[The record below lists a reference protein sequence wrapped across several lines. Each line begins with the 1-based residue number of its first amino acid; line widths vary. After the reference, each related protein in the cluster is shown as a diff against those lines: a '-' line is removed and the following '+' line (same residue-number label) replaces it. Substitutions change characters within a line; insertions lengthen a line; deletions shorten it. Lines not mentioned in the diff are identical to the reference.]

1 MSKKVDRSPLFC
13 FHDSHMLTLLI
24 IISYLHSAMLHPVS
38 IPTYK
43 NVSVLNGPVWSLA
56 ILTFLALSGN
66 LSFTSIRESTRKAPR
81 KWHLRAQDGAA
92 VDAAPLWQNLLEGKD
107 YVNLVQIGACDGD
120 FGSTSSNDP
129 VQHFMM
135 NEPKIRALL
144 VEASPS
150 TYETLRRKVAD
161 LHEDRLR
168 TVNAAVAPFLQE
180 KVPEVVVRKVD
191 RFQHHHHHHH
201 PLLGSLAG
209 LPTWVPK
216 LLIFTPPSTCL
227 FSRIWDFGITN
238 QVPFYVVSKHFQE
251 DYPRKAFHW
260 AMWQLNSMDRDH
272 VLKHHVHLGLT
283 EEEAGLF
290 GQLVGSWVTSVG
302 TVPRG

>member
-1 MSKKVDRSPLFC
+1 
-13 FHDSHMLTLLI
+13 
-24 IISYLHSAMLHPVS
+24 MLHP
-38 IPTYK
+38 THKNK

-66 LSFTSIRESTRKAPR
+66 LSFTSIREWTRKTPR

-92 VDAAPLWQNLLEGKD
+92 VDAAPVWQKLLEGKD

-201 PLLGSLAG
+201 HHHPLLGSSVVRIIG
-209 LPTWVPK
+209 R
-216 LLIFTPPSTCL
+216 FTYMGPQALDFHTSFYLTLFQNLGFWDHQPGAILCGFETLSRRLSTKSISLGNVAAEFHGQGPRLETPC
-227 FSRIWDFGITN
+227 SFG
-238 QVPFYVVSKHFQE
+238 PH
-251 DYPRKAFHW
+251 R
-260 AMWQLNSMDRDH
+260 R
-272 VLKHHVHLGLT
+272 
-283 EEEAGLF
+283 
-290 GQLVGSWVTSVG
+290 GSWVVWSIGRKLGDFGRNRPTGVSTGITIERELG
-302 TVPRG
+302 TGNCSIVPYSSS

>member
-1 MSKKVDRSPLFC
+1 
-13 FHDSHMLTLLI
+13 
-24 IISYLHSAMLHPVS
+24 
-38 IPTYK
+38 
-43 NVSVLNGPVWSLA
+43 
-56 ILTFLALSGN
+56 
-66 LSFTSIRESTRKAPR
+66 
-81 KWHLRAQDGAA
+81 
-92 VDAAPLWQNLLEGKD
+92 VDAAPLWQKLLEGKD

-180 KVPEVVVRKVD
+180 KVP
-191 RFQHHHHHHH
+191 
-201 PLLGSLAG
+201 
-209 LPTWVPK
+209 
-216 LLIFTPPSTCL
+216 
-227 FSRIWDFGITN
+227 
-238 QVPFYVVSKHFQE
+238 FYVVSKHFQE

-283 EEEAGLF
+283 EEEFNPYILEIQVDCKTPAILLEEVDLSPKEVNILAIDAEGLDVQILQAF
-290 GQLVGSWVTSVG
+290 LKLPGFDPSMIFCEVAHVDPDIFHDLRCSLETRGYHLGRVGSEMTEDGLGDLLAWKVG
-302 TVPRG
+302 